1 MNQDKRKIRNSVK
14 TNILIKQKFLR
25 ADDLLLL
32 FLPKKKFF
40 FLGVGR
46 NDLSLVQTYLK
57 TRQDFFMK

>member
-32 FLPKKKFF
+32 FLPKKKVF

-46 NDLSLVQTYLK
+46 NDLSLVQT
-57 TRQDFFMK
+57 